1 MRVVAPLTSGSAVAA
16 LLLLPFAAGAQ
27 APRQQR
33 DATKAPTEGSS
44 LTLVPATPPAG
55 SRVAVTYRPS
65 AALAGDSVVV
75 LRAVFRA
82 PRDWM
87 RNQLTLHVVEAARL
101 RRGRDGRFHG
111 AFTFPAQSSLG
122 RFAVGSLDSLRAD
135 GNRGRHWSL
144 LAHGADGRP
153 TAGALSSASWDEMLR
168 NDWDRALPYVRRLTD
183 DYPADPGS
191 WFNRIAVE
199 RAVVGEGRFAPRLAA
214 YRGRLAR
221 FDSVPTARGDGDRLG
236 SLYWLAF
243 QLDDRARAAH
253 WRARLIAEAPLHP
266 LAVQARMDD
275 LAGAL
280 RDRQAARLDSLEAI
294 WEAAGPAHSTLIGSG
309 FNAARATRDSAA
321 LLRWVDRAVRSGV
334 VEPADGA
341 TQLAGVPALIP
352 EALRRLAASLDSLDG
367 GLGARLRDVDATL
380 ADVRREAP
388 AKRRE
393 ILAAMA
399 TASLRRGDST
409 AALARYVQASET
421 GWSPSTVS
429 AARSLAHARGD
440 VALERRM
447 SALLAADP
455 LATEA
460 TRDSI
465 RAAEPRLASGSA
477 WSAFIAEGEREML
490 RGVPPEPPSVDASSS
505 LRLAAWGTDSTR
517 PVSLARGRIS
527 VIAIWAVG
535 CPYSRPQLPALARL
549 EKVLARR
556 GISLLVVTPDPASA
570 ELAAF
575 VAGQSA
581 APPIHH
587 DLENTAGRTFAAYGF
602 PWFIVVD
609 GEGRLQSKG
618 HDIPTVAAEAIAVA
632 RR

>member
-1 MRVVAPLTSGSAVAA
+1 MRVVAPVTPGAAVAA
-16 LLLLPFAAGAQ
+16 LLLLATAAGAQ
-27 APRQQR
+27 ARHPAQ
-33 DATKAPTEGSS
+33 DATIAPAEASS
-44 LTLVPATPPAG
+44 LTFAPATPRAG

-65 AALAGDSVVV
+65 TALAGDSVLV

-82 PRDWM
+82 PVDWM
-87 RNQLTLHVVEAARL
+87 RNQLTLQVVDAARL

-122 RFAVGSLDSLRAD
+122 RFAVGSLDTLHAD
-135 GNRGRHWSL
+135 GNSGRHWSL

-168 NDWDRALPYVRRLTD
+168 SDWDRALPYVRRLTED
-183 DYPADPGS
+183 FPADPGS
-191 WFNRIAVE
+191 WFNRIAIE
-199 RAVVGEGRFAPRLAA
+199 RAVLGEGRFAPRVAA
-214 YRGRLAR
+214 FRDRLAS

-236 SLYWLAF
+236 CLLWLAY
-243 QLDDRARAAH
+243 QVGDSARAVH

-266 LAVQARMDD
+266 LAVQERMDD

-280 RDRQAARLDSLEAI
+280 RDRQAARLDSLEDLWRVAG
-294 WEAAGPAHSTLIGSG
+294 AAHRSVTGSG
-309 FNAARATRDSAA
+309 MNAARSVGDSAA
-321 LLRWVDRAVRSGV
+321 LLRWVDRAVRSGMI
-334 VEPADGA
+334 EPADGA
-341 TQLAGVPALIP
+341 TQLARIPSLIP
-352 EALRRLAASLDSLDG
+352 EALRRLAASLDSLG
-367 GLGARLRDVDATL
+367 RGLGARLRDVDATL

-388 AKRRE
+388 DRRRE
-393 ILAAMA
+393 ILTAMA

-409 AALARYVQASET
+409 SALARYVQASET
-421 GWSPSTVS
+421 GWSPATFGATQV
-429 AARSLAHARGD
+429 LAHARGD
-440 VALERRM
+440 AALERRM

-460 TRDSI
+460 TRDSV
-465 RAAEPRLASGSA
+465 RAAEPGLASDSA
-477 WSAFIAEGEREML
+477 WGAFLAEGEREML
-490 RGVPPEPPSVDASSS
+490 RRVPPEPQSVDASSS

-527 VIAIWAVG
+527 VIALWAVG
-535 CPYSRPQLPALARL
+535 CPYARAQLPTLARM
-549 EKVLARR
+549 EKALARR
-556 GISLLVVTPDPASA
+556 GIDLLVVTPDPASE

-575 VAGQSA
+575 VAGQPA

-609 GEGRLQSKG
+609 GEGRLRSKG
-618 HDIPTVAAEAIAVA
+618 HDIPTAAAEAITVA

>member
-27 APRQQR
+27 APRQPR
-33 DATKAPTEGSS
+33 DAINAPAEGSS
-44 LTLVPATPPAG
+44 LTFVPATPRAG
-55 SRVAVTYRPS
+55 SRVAVTYTPS
-65 AALAGDSVVV
+65 AALAGDSVLA

-87 RNQLTLHVVEAARL
+87 RNELTLHVVEAARL

-122 RFAVGSLDSLRAD
+122 RFAVGSVDNLRAD
-135 GNRGRHWSL
+135 GNSGRHWSL
-144 LAHGADGRP
+144 LAHDAGGRP
-153 TAGALSSASWDEMLR
+153 TPGALSSASWDEMLR
-168 NDWDRALPYVRRLTD
+168 NDWDRALPYARRMTE

-191 WFNRIAVE
+191 WFNRIAIE
-199 RAVVGEGRFAPRLAA
+199 RAVLGEGRFAPRLAA
-214 YRGRLAR
+214 YRGRLVR
-221 FDSVPTARGDGDRLG
+221 FDSIPTARGDGDRLG
-236 SLYWLAF
+236 SLLWLAY
-243 QLDDRARAAH
+243 QLGDSARAVH

-266 LAVQARMDD
+266 LAVQERMDN

-280 RDRQAARLDSLEAI
+280 RDRQAARLDSVEAL
-294 WEAAGPAHSTLIGSG
+294 WRVAGAVHSNVTGSG
-309 FNAARATRDSAA
+309 MNAARSTGDSAA
-321 LLRWVDRAVRSGV
+321 LLRWVDRAVHSGMI
-334 VEPADGA
+334 EPADGA
-341 TQLAGVPALIP
+341 TQLARIPSLIP
-352 EALRRLAASLDSLDG
+352 EALRRLAASLDSVDR

-388 AKRRE
+388 GKRRE
-393 ILAAMA
+393 ILTAMA

-409 AALARYVQASET
+409 SVLARYVQASET
-421 GWSPSTVS
+421 AWSPSIFGATR
-429 AARSLAHARGD
+429 ALAHARGD
-440 VALERRM
+440 AALERRM

-455 LATEA
+455 LATDA
-460 TRDSI
+460 TRDAI
-465 RAAEPRLASGSA
+465 RAAEPGLASDSA
-477 WSAFIAEGEREML
+477 WSAFIAEGEQEML
-490 RGVPPEPPSVDASSS
+490 QRAPPEPPSVDASSS

-527 VIAIWAVG
+527 VITLWAMG
-535 CPYSRPQLPALARL
+535 CPYSRPQLPTLARL

-556 GISLLVVTPDPASA
+556 GIDLLVVTPDPASA

-575 VAGQSA
+575 VAGESA

-609 GEGRLQSKG
+609 GDGRLRSKG